1 MHTIP
6 EDSLGS
12 WSIHEALA
20 IAFTAF
26 TERFGEDTLW
36 RAFEALTLRRE
47 ATLAQ
52 HAVLAHELGRWLQYP
67 LELGASELEPWM
79 ANARADA
86 DQEPLLVHAGV
97 RWWQARDDLLSRPT
111 QARVP
116 HVFAE
121 GKTAAHISLSLLKQ
135 MLYRGC
141 APDTAG
147 E

>member
-52 HAVLAHELGRWLQYP
+52 HAELADELERYLQYP
-67 LELGASELEPWM
+67 LNMRGSELDLWM
-79 ANARADA
+79 AKARKAE
-86 DQEPLLVHAGV
+86 DQTLLLVHAGV
-97 RWWQARDDLLSRPT
+97 RWWLARDDLLSRPAH
-111 QARVP
+111 ARVP
-116 HVFAE
+116 HVYAE
-121 GKTAAHISLSLLKQ
+121 GMSDHVSLQLLKQ
-135 MLYRGC
+135 VLYRGR
-141 APDTAG
+141 APYTTCD
-147 E
+147 